1 MFGGFSPSRVAP
13 LFSQRP
19 LSSTLT
25 QQSDQVINGDFLL
38 KRNLLASRQGMSCKS
53 QKASWILTLHLK
65 YAAHTYTHTHTHIHT
80 LTPTKHKHAH
90 THPIHYTHPDTTHP
104 LIHSHYIH
112 THILHTHAYTLKL
125 HTTHTSHTRTYTLHT
140 HIHSPMHH
148 TYIRNTPTTHTHTRK
163 HTLKCI
169 TTV

>member
-65 YAAHTYTHTHTHIHT
+65 YATHTYTHTHTHPHKTHTRTHTPHTLHTPKHYTPTHT
-80 LTPTKHKHAH
+80 LT
-90 THPIHYTHPDTTHP
+90 
-104 LIHSHYIH
+104 
-112 THILHTHAYTLKL
+112 LHTHSYTTHTCIHTQTTYHPHLPHTYL
-125 HTTHTSHTRTYTLHT
+125 HTTH
-140 HIHSPMHH
+140 P
-148 TYIRNTPTTHTHTRK
+148 
-163 HTLKCI
+163 HTLTYAPYI
-169 TTV
+169 HT